1 MIIILFL
8 ALWIVCNL
16 DRHYLQFGE
25 TKNYI
30 VDNSSEYIDLN
41 YLKSEDYIDNV
52 VNDYIKEQLE
62 YCNTIKSKSTSTRYL
77 HQNIDTYIVN
87 NNILSVKVTIYYFY
101 CNEHGTM
108 NCYSVAKG
116 FNFNKAEKSEI
127 ALNSLFDSRYKQE
140 QGDYDDSFVLTK
152 NKVIFIKNSEDGFH
166 EKEVK
171 YKKLKDYNAS
181 YMLTKENYRISEKEY
196 QKMFSE

>member
-1 MIIILFL
+1 MWCIFSP
-8 ALWIVCNL
+8 
-16 DRHYLQFGE
+16 DKHYIGFG
-25 TKNYI
+25 T
-30 VDNSSEYIDLN
+30 IDESYTLTSLEQISLK
-41 YLKSEDYIDNV
+41 YLKSEEYIDSI
-52 VNDYIKEQLE
+52 VNNYIDEKLE
-62 YCNTIKSKSTSTRYL
+62 YFNTINSTSKKRFIQKL
-77 HQNIDTYIVN
+77 DTYIVN
-87 NNILSVKVTIYYFY
+87 DNIVSVKVSIFIFY
-101 CNEHGTM
+101 HNKSGSMKCFSEI
-108 NCYSVAKG
+108 KG

-152 NKVIFIKNSEDGFH
+152 NKVIFIKNSDDGFH